1 MNQTIMNA
9 KGSILT
15 LTAILSMVVACVL
28 LCGCAYFQPQ
38 QTAMPEEGGILL
50 IKVNPEIA
58 VVYDKDGKV
67 VAVEGRNDDGRN
79 LITDDAEFEGKSCNE
94 VVTAIIGKIKDA
106 GYIVEEAEADGNQIT
121 IEVEDGSRV
130 PSENFLSGIVYGVYE
145 YADGQKVPVNVAVA
159 GQSAYGWTNYGDS
172 DYGPEND
179 GATDYGEIKAAA
191 EAAAAAEA
199 TQAPA
204 ASSGGGNSNYGNT
217 NYGNSSYNNSSYGG
231 STAAPAPA
239 PAPSTGGGGDG
250 GNSNYGNSNSGN
262 SNSGNSNYGNSNSGN
277 SGNGNSG
284 NGNSNY

>member
-191 EAAAAAEA
+191 AEAA
-199 TQAPA
+199 QAPA

-239 PAPSTGGGGDG
+239 PASSTGGGGDG
-250 GNSNYGNSNSGN
+250 
-262 SNSGNSNYGNSNSGN
+262 GNSNYGNSNSGN

>member
-67 VAVEGRNDDGRN
+67 VAVEGRNDGGRN

-191 EAAAAAEA
+191 EAAVAAEA
-199 TQAPA
+199 AQAPA

-262 SNSGNSNYGNSNSGN
+262 S
-277 SGNGNSG
+277 GNGNSG